1 DDPHDE
7 ERTRKFARLLRK
19 ESRRLS
25 KLVADVLDVARLGS
39 GRKPRLVCE
48 DIDLERIV
56 REMVEAFAHRAEE
69 VGVRVAIVRSPDL
82 RGPLVV
88 HADRVAVERIA
99 SNLIDNALKYG
110 GGKDGEVKIELGRDG
125 ACAWLRVADRGP
137 GVPPGDEER
146 IFDDFYRARFE
157 DHGVQGAGLGLSIAR
172 RLARAM
178 EGDIVLERG

>member
-1 DDPHDE
+1 
-7 ERTRKFARLLRK
+7 
-19 ESRRLS
+19 
-25 KLVADVLDVARLGS
+25 
-39 GRKPRLVCE
+39 
-48 DIDLERIV
+48 
-56 REMVEAFAHRAEE
+56 
-69 VGVRVAIVRSPDL
+69 
-82 RGPLVV
+82 
-88 HADRVAVERIA
+88 
-99 SNLIDNALKYG
+99 

-178 EGDIVLERG
+178 EGDIVLERGRRGGASFLVKLRAAKVPSTASAGDVDAARREPTKTGDAPACAPLSTPGEERNAWAGAGAGTRRGRGFFSSRTTRRSARRSRRSFGSKATA